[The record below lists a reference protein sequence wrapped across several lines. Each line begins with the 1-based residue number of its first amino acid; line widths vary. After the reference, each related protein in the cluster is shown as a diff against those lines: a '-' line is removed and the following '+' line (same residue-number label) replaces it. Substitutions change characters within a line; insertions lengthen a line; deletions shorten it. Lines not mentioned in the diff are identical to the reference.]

1 MSKQKPLRW
10 LNPRSDGKH
19 TRDNRQATDP
29 TPVASSNRV
38 LRHPLPEPGAPL
50 MAWGMD
56 TGHVND
62 QGLTAGARTPAVAGL
77 RRRAVRRAATA
88 ARDAEDLV
96 GLLAALGLNPK
107 EGT

>member
-1 MSKQKPLRW
+1 M
-10 LNPRSDGKH
+10 G
-19 TRDNRQATDP
+19 
-29 TPVASSNRV
+29 
-38 LRHPLPEPGAPL
+38 
-50 MAWGMD
+50 
-56 TGHVND
+56 TGHVDD

-77 RRRAVRRAATA
+77 RRRAVRRLATA

>member
-1 MSKQKPLRW
+1 
-10 LNPRSDGKH
+10 
-19 TRDNRQATDP
+19 
-29 TPVASSNRV
+29 
-38 LRHPLPEPGAPL
+38 
-50 MAWGMD
+50 MD